1 MQAENKSRSNNNQN
15 NNSYINSSMWNN
27 QDKQE
32 CQKNKNIDLSD
43 FDINIKGSIVSNKI
57 QEVKSINYEINKNNF
72 SNTNNN
78 KSNLIN
84 ADTIIHNNFNND
96 LDDVD
101 SDKDTEEY
109 VPQNLDYG
117 MINFFTLFS

>member
-1 MQAENKSRSNNNQN
+1 
-15 NNSYINSSMWNN
+15 MWNN

-32 CQKNKNIDLSD
+32 YQKNKNIDLSD
-43 FDINIKGSIVSNKI
+43 FDINIKGSIISNKI

-72 SNTNNN
+72 SNNINNN

-117 MINFFTLFS
+117 MINFFYRIQKLQIFKFLIEMFVFLC